1 VKTKITSQIRVHCT
15 NVLVYKGNNKI
26 TELRTILQ
34 KESQNNTCTCIY
46 TYKYINGKTKYPL
59 IQQCDMAEVIHLALP
74 VTNVLKIVYLP
85 FALLKV
91 QIIRKRVFHNLYME
105 IND

>member
-1 VKTKITSQIRVHCT
+1 
-15 NVLVYKGNNKI
+15 
-26 TELRTILQ
+26 
-34 KESQNNTCTCIY
+34 
-46 TYKYINGKTKYPL
+46 
-59 IQQCDMAEVIHLALP
+59 MAEVIHLALP